1 MVAVGAL
8 SGGSR
13 ACCGGVSYRR
23 PWGEVQLQEPFSLD
37 SVICQPA
44 WVLSWWCLVHKAP
57 RFARFVCPP
66 SSQAM
71 AWSIWHPVARRVQP
85 GNRQVRSRVVMN
97 SRRRVGIG

>member
-1 MVAVGAL
+1 MVAVGVL

-13 ACCGGVSYRR
+13 ACWGGVSYLR
-23 PWGEVQLQEPFSLD
+23 PWGEVELQEPFSVG

-44 WVLSWWCLVHKAP
+44 WVLSWWCLVQRAP
-57 RFARFVCPP
+57 RLARFVCPP

-71 AWSIWHPVARRVQP
+71 AWSIWQRSAGRVQP